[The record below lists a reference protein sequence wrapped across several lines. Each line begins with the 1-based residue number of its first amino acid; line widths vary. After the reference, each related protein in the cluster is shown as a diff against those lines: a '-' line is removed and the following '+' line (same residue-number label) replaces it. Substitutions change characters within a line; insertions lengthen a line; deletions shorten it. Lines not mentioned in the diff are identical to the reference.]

1 MTQTI
6 FLTIIILVV
15 GLVLREQLYQIKKI
29 LKEKEME
36 DICNYLNQEKIYI
49 RNKDCKAINF
59 KAHIITCV
67 DSNENCI
74 IIDIE

>member
-29 LKEKEME
+29 LEKKEME
-36 DICNYLNQEKIYI
+36 DICNYLNKEKIYI
-49 RNKDCKAINF
+49 RNKDCKVINF
-59 KAHIITCV
+59 YAHMVTCV
-67 DSNENCI
+67 DSKENCI